1 MGLRKDSRSHA
12 PAWECG
18 ADAPASLQYT
28 EKADHSQKTGRWSVQ
43 FMFPRWSV
51 GTRVIG

>member
-28 EKADHSQKTGRWSVQ
+28 EKADHSQKTGLILTVFVDSN
-43 FMFPRWSV
+43 FK
-51 GTRVIG
+51 